1 MAIEVKK
8 RENETANSMLYRFT
22 KKVQHSGVIKEA
34 RKRQFTTR
42 TANSTKRRA
51 AALYRMERQSELQAT
66 KKRGK

>member
-8 RENETANSMLYRFT
+8 RENETSNSMLYRFT
-22 KKVQHSGVIKEA
+22 KRVQHSGVIKEA